1 MPLQHLRE
9 LAVDFRTIHHDS
21 GFAPPA
27 VPESSRL
34 VSTMFSIS
42 PSVRLTKSQDG
53 GVLLD
58 IEQGEIFSLNPVGTR
73 IIELL
78 QTEQTRSSL
87 VHVVSREFSA
97 PEEAVAADIDE
108 FLALLRQQHL
118 LTEGATGQS
127 LAGGGL

>member
-1 MPLQHLRE
+1 M
-9 LAVDFRTIHHDS
+9 DFRTIHHDS
-21 GFAPPA
+21 GFAQPA
-27 VPESSRL
+27 VPESFHL
-34 VSTMFSIS
+34 ASTMFSIS

-87 VHVVSREFSA
+87 VRLVSCEFSA
-97 PEEAVAADIDE
+97 PEEIVAADVDE
-108 FLALLRQQHL
+108 FLSILRQQHL
-118 LTEGATGQS
+118 LSERATGQS
-127 LAGGGL
+127 FAGGGL